1 MLLICA
7 LSVHKSEE
15 NNDKDNS
22 CFNFNRGFVNLRSE
36 GPAGLGSEYVVANLT
51 HRMRKRLHV
60 SGPDPIEDIVVQNT
74 SFLLKAGQE
83 KVIELIGEGEVA
95 DGNPRELTIAFDGT
109 VVDTAIGKHQMFYLP
124 SRNITRDQWRCWM
137 WSEPLR
143 LGNLEK
149 AQTKFCENVTEAGNG
164 IVLSLTDTVELVV
177 EKHWRRPHFSGNED
191 TECSTSQF
199 PRGRESVSH
208 TLVPPSKAG
217 TPSPSFKAGTPSPS
231 SKTNVEVRHGFN
243 ITQVGLTEGEVT
255 VVQMWYSS
263 REPDIFQDQNPRNL
277 SLLLFEEKVVWAGMA
292 LLEEKSLYNYTTPEL
307 GYSYCTWWTC
317 ERGNAAR
324 LPLPSG
330 LQTSSTAKLPI
341 YTFYSNEVGHS
352 DMIIVSV
359 MGDGKGSTAA
369 SHHNSF
375 DLILLVSVLSL
386 CYH

>member
-1 MLLICA
+1 MTRLCEVLLIFA

-22 CFNFNRGFVNLRSE
+22 CFNFNRGFVKE

-74 SFLLKAGQE
+74 SFSLEAGQK
-83 KVIELIGEGEVA
+83 KVIQLIGEGEVA

-109 VVDTAIGKHQMFYLP
+109 VVDAAIGKHQMFYLP
-124 SRNITRDQWRCWM
+124 SRNITRDQWRCWT

-149 AQTKFCENVTEAGNG
+149 TQTPFCENVTEAGNG
-164 IVLSLTDTVELVV
+164 TVLSLTDTVELMV
-177 EKHWRRPHFSGNED
+177 EKHWRWPHFNGNED
-191 TECSTSQF
+191 IDCFTSQF
-199 PRGRESVSH
+199 PRGRESVS
-208 TLVPPSKAG
+208 LVSLVSPSKAG
-217 TPSPSFKAGTPSPS
+217 TPSPSFKA
-231 SKTNVEVRHGFN
+231 NVEVRHGLN
-243 ITQVGLTEGEVT
+243 ITQVELTEGKVT

-307 GYSYCTWWTC
+307 GYSYSTWWTC

-330 LQTSSTAKLPI
+330 SQTSSTAKLPI

-359 MGDGKGSTAA
+359 MGDEKGSTAA

-375 DLILLVSVLSL
+375 GLILLSL
-386 CYH
+386 YYIYC